1 MIWQKKTWA
10 YSVGFASR
18 TERQYP
24 FALYAGKLKVEY
36 RGAFKGVQVL
46 YRSNFSQNIIE
57 YAMISG
63 LNDSDECARE
73 LSSRLRGMLCHVNLI
88 PVNNVREN
96 NYVRSDRERLRSF
109 SEILQKTVSML
120 RFAERSEVILTLRA
134 VSSELKR

>member
-1 MIWQKKTWA
+1 
-10 YSVGFASR
+10 
-18 TERQYP
+18 
-24 FALYAGKLKVEY
+24 
-36 RGAFKGVQVL
+36 
-46 YRSNFSQNIIE
+46 
-57 YAMISG
+57 MISG

-134 VSSELKR
+134 DNLELKDNR